1 MKKALIFMAIAL
13 AVFVP
18 TIKANAEA
26 YGKVED
32 WDTPDTRQ
40 AGAPTIIG
48 SETAHVTATYSGGTF
63 KIVPADSQAGKTTD
77 EAWAGIKITAPM
89 TADGKNVYDATTLE
103 TKAQYRKKVNGEY
116 KVIPFW
122 DAQDSAKTD
131 GESDVHW
138 IGLMGAI
145 DEEKL
150 KTAVKNGTN
159 MVYEWEFD
167 WNGDNTYEQ
176 IVTLVIEPEKLI
188 VEEKDT
194 NNQIWNEEKF
204 NEEDAKYI
212 DVTLKATGVP
222 EFDAIQNYVRRIE
235 KGRAPFTTD
244 TLKAYIDD
252 LTSQLKDTGVEFVG
266 FYLDQEGTKSIDL
279 TKELNEDTIVYIK
292 LKKVETASSTVQD
305 AKNPNT
311 SDKVFTYVILT
322 MIAGVGAMFSI
333 NRLKKLHN

>member
-32 WDTPDTRQ
+32 WNTTDTRKE
-40 AGAPTIIG
+40 GAPTIIG
-48 SETAHVTATYSGGTF
+48 SESSRVIATYSEGTF
-63 KIVPADSQAGKTTD
+63 KIVAANPDVGKITE

-89 TADGKNVYDATTLE
+89 TEDGKNVYNAETLQAA
-103 TKAQYRKKVNGEY
+103 KYRKKINGEY
-116 KVIPFW
+116 KVSSFW
-122 DAQDSAKTD
+122 NAQDSAKNTGD
-131 GESDVHW
+131 TDVHW

-167 WNGDNTYEQ
+167 WNGDDNYEQ

-188 VEEKDT
+188 VKEKDT
-194 NNQIWNEEKF
+194 DNQIWNEEKF

-235 KGRAPFTTD
+235 KGSAPFTTD

-252 LTSQLKDTGVEFVG
+252 LTSKLKDTGVEFVG

-292 LKKVETASSTVQD
+292 LKKVEPASSTVQD

-333 NRLKKLHN
+333 NRLKKIT